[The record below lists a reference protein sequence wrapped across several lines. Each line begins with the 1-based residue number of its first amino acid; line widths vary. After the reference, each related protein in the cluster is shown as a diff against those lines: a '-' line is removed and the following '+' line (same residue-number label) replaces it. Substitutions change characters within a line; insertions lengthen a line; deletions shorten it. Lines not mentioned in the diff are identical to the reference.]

1 MSSTERVRR
10 WQKRQLAKSA
20 MFVEM
25 DNLRRRSLEQQF
37 KRTRCTEG
45 GEFLLEPVRDFFMAY
60 FRCFTAPI
68 FIHYDSE
75 TGRCA
80 CEFEHEINAWE
91 HTAGVVAMLGIFD
104 DLFPYEYH
112 SCGAEIEVDQRWID
126 ETREEVEHLRSLG
139 LWTVK
144 KRTTPATTIVK
155 WVP

>member
-37 KRTRCTEG
+37 KRTRCDEG
-45 GEFLLEPVRDFFMAY
+45 GEVLLALVKDFFLAY
-60 FRCFTAPI
+60 PRCFNAPI

-80 CEFEHEINAWE
+80 CEFERTINAWE
-91 HTAGVVAMLGIFD
+91 HTAGVVALLGNID
-104 DLFPYEYH
+104 GLRPYEYH
-112 SCGAEIEVDQRWID
+112 RFGDLEVDQRWID
-126 ETREEVEHLRSLG
+126 ETLEEVEHLRSLG
-139 LWTVK
+139 LWTAK